1 MINQLKHTNI
11 KRINAKKLLVLISF
25 LLVVIS
31 GLPRGAEGVGASL
44 YFSPGNGTFFVGST
58 FDVSIFVNTGG
69 NNVNAVK
76 VDLKFDPRKIQIAS
90 PTAGKSFIE
99 VWISPPVYSNINGTA
114 SFQGGVPSPGINTS
128 SGVVSTITFR
138 AIAPGETIVSFLD
151 SSKVLLDDGKGT
163 NVLSS
168 LGRGVYNLVIP
179 APEGPKVFSSTHPD
193 QNKWYKNNN
202 PTFSWEKEEGITDFS
217 YSLDYDFNGTP
228 DSISEGNN
236 TSVSYTDLEDGIWY
250 FHLKA
255 KKGDIWGGI
264 THYIVQIDTTPP
276 ADFNLVFE
284 PTFKNQNVTSNE
296 PIVSFITTDALS
308 GVDHYEIKTIN
319 FTEGGEKETG
329 FFVEVASPY
338 KLPILNLG
346 EHEVIVR
353 AFDVAKNWRDVS
365 ARIEVIPFGKAFYI
379 TKKGINI
386 FGFFLPWWQVILIL
400 VFIILFFIILVFWSW
415 RRHRRLVKQRE
426 ALSKIEE
433 RIKKNGEEIK
443 DKLEKIT

>member
-1 MINQLKHTNI
+1 MNFNKFQFII
-11 KRINAKKLLVLISF
+11 WFSVSF
-25 LLVVIS
+25 LILLFSVSLVELV
-31 GLPRGAEGVGASL
+31 RATGASL
-44 YFSPGNGTFFVGST
+44 YLSPGSGTFFVGST

-76 VDLKFDPRKIQIAS
+76 VDLKFDPKKIQIAS

-99 VWISPPVYSNINGTA
+99 VWIAQPVYSNIEGTA

-128 SGVVSTITFR
+128 SGLVSTITFR

-179 APEGPKVFSSTHPD
+179 PPEGPKVFSSTHPD

-202 PTFSWEKEEGITDFS
+202 PTFSWEKEEGVTDFS
-217 YSLDYDFNGTP
+217 YSIDYDFHGTP
-228 DSISEGNN
+228 DNISEGNN

-255 KKGDIWGGI
+255 KKGDIWGGV

-276 ADFNLVFE
+276 AAFNLIFE
-284 PTFKNQNVTSNE
+284 PAFKTPNVTSRE
-296 PIVSFITTDALS
+296 PIISFITTDSLS

-319 FTEGGEKETG
+319 FTEGGKKETG

-338 KLPILNLG
+338 KLPLLDLG

-353 AFDVAKNWRDVS
+353 AFDVAQNWRDVS
-365 ARIEVIPFGKAFYI
+365 ARIEAIPFEKVFYI

-386 FGFFLPWWQVILIL
+386 FGFFLPWWKVILIL
-400 VFIILFFIILVFWSW
+400 VFLIILLIILVFWYW
-415 RRHRRLVKQRE
+415 RRHRRLVKRRE
-426 ALSKIEE
+426 ALKKIEE

-443 DKLEKIT
+443 EKLDGIT